1 MRTLLS
7 NILARIATRLAK
19 SLYTPQQKNWNF
31 PLPASR
37 NTSSRRATDLELAE
51 EVHGTVYSCASM
63 NASVCAFHPPKLY
76 KKDNQGPGSTEVFEH
91 PLLELFKQVNPVHN
105 AHDLWELTTFD
116 QELFGSAYWLIDEA
130 IETGLPN
137 AIWPLPA
144 HLVKPMRER
153 DSIKPVDWYEIRRGG
168 NIEKIHPGRIIHFRY
183 PDPRDPY
190 GAGLSP
196 LRACKESASLQAL
209 LLSTKKS
216 IYENHA
222 LPGVILSPEEPMH
235 ENERDRL
242 EAIWNAR
249 FRNQGNG
256 KILVADG
263 GMKVQPL
270 SPRLGDPSS
279 LLEASATRDDIAN
292 AFGVPLAFL
301 TKETNLANLRAAERQ
316 HLAKA
321 IRPRLRRRDEKL
333 NEQLLP
339 RFDPTSRLFLATPD
353 PLLVE

>member
-7 NILARIATRLAK
+7 NLFTRIATGLAK

-76 KKDNQGPGSTEVFEH
+76 KKDNKGPGSTEVFEH

-130 IETGLPN
+130 IETGLPD

-279 LLEASATRDDIAN
+279 LLEAAATRDDIAN
-292 AFGVPLAFL
+292 AFGIPLAFL

-339 RFDPTSRLFLATPD
+339 RFDKSQKLFLATPD
-353 PLLVE
+353 PLIIE

>member
-1 MRTLLS
+1 MRKYLSRLLD
-7 NILARIATRLAK
+7 RLAK
-19 SLYTPQQKNWNF
+19 SLYAPRQKQWGF
-31 PLPASR
+31 GSQMRTQP
-37 NTSSRRATDLELAE
+37 RRWSDLELAE

-76 KKDNQGPGSTEVFEH
+76 KKDSRGAGSTEVFDH
-91 PLLELFKQVNPVHN
+91 PLLDLFKQVNPVHN

-116 QELFGSAYWLIDEA
+116 QELFGSAYWLLDEG
-130 IETGLPN
+130 EVGGVPG

-144 HLVKPMRER
+144 HLVRPVREAE
-153 DSIKPVDWYEIRRGG
+153 SMKPVDWYEIRRGG
-168 NIEKIHPGRIIHFRY
+168 VIEKIGPERIIHFRY

-196 LRACKESASLQAL
+196 LRACRESASLQAL
-209 LLSTKKS
+209 ILRSKRS
-216 IYENHA
+216 RHENLA
-222 LPGVILSPEEPMH
+222 MPGVILSPAEPMH

-242 EAIWNAR
+242 EALWNAR
-249 FRNQGNG
+249 FRRDGNG
-256 KILVADG
+256 GILVADI
-263 GMKVQPL
+263 GMKVQAL
-270 SPRLGDPSS
+270 AGAQGDPST
-279 LLEASATRDDIAN
+279 LLESEAMRDDIAN

-316 HLAKA
+316 HLTKA

-339 RFDPTSRLFLATPD
+339 RFDKSSRLFLATPD
-353 PLLVE
+353 PLQVEPA